1 MKALT
6 CAVTLL
12 ATISFNTFSQDVTAI
27 PLPEEFITT
36 MDVTG
41 EYPLVR
47 TGYLAASIDAISKFY
62 QQALGDPINSKGDN
76 NYRTLYYN
84 YQNHA
89 VRISLYHHNYVTEVS
104 IMISAR

>member
-6 CAVTLL
+6 CVAALL
-12 ATISFNTFSQDVTAI
+12 AAISFNTYSQNVTDI

-41 EYPLVR
+41 EYPKVR
-47 TGYLAASIDAISKFY
+47 TGYLAASINDIAKFY
-62 QQALGDPINSKGDN
+62 QHALGEPLNIKGDN

-84 YQNHA
+84 YQSHA

-104 IMISAR
+104 IMIE